1 MGWAGINSPLPVRVT
16 TPAADQPRP
25 GERSGYENRK
35 LSDGRHELWVLLV
48 SEKFA
53 VSAVSAPETCPDMLE
68 GSRMRLTLILLYLS
82 ASSLKMN

>member
-35 LSDGRHELWVLLV
+35 LSDGCHELWVLLV
-48 SEKFA
+48 PEKF
-53 VSAVSAPETCPDMLE
+53 AVSAPETCPDMLE
-68 GSRMRLTLILLYLS
+68 GSRMRHTLILLSLS
-82 ASSLKMN
+82 LHHP